1 MRLLALSPGSLQ
13 QQLKRLPAIAT
24 AAEQLKATVQVACPM
39 AHRQAWELLPAVE
52 KVIPFDFDDSSTL
65 ADWAN
70 LLGCVR
76 EPDFQVCFNFASGR
90 QVNLM
95 LGMSHIPTRIALDGF
110 STTEHVQQGSGWT
123 AQQPSGFL
131 QAIGLKLDA
140 DRFRLSLP
148 AKSLDTV
155 RAEQPVGDGPL
166 LLMAPGGQA
175 NDWPESHW
183 RALPDTI
190 RKRLPSL
197 RAQQLTNGGK
207 LQTRAAQVAC
217 SDVVLSSCP
226 VTQLLAVFAGV
237 PLVALGAN
245 AADMPQREGLR
256 CLGDRTIGLSQLSE
270 QDVLTA
276 LGFG

>member
-13 QQLKRLPAIAT
+13 QQLERLPAIAT

-52 KVIPFDFDDSSTL
+52 KVIPFNFDEGSTL

-110 STTEHVQQGSGWT
+110 STTEQVQQGSGWK
-123 AQQPSGFL
+123 AQQLSGFL
-131 QAIGLKLDA
+131 QAIGLHLDA
-140 DRFRLSLP
+140 ERFRLSLP
-148 AKSLDTV
+148 AQTLDTV
-155 RAEQPVGDGPL
+155 RAEQPGGDGPL

-183 RALPDTI
+183 RTLPDTI
-190 RKRLPSL
+190 RQRIPSL
-197 RAQQLTNGGK
+197 RSQQLASGGK
-207 LQTRAAQVAC
+207 LRTRAAQVAC

-237 PLVALGAN
+237 PLVALGADG
-245 AADMPQREGLR
+245 ADLPQREGLR
-256 CLGDRTIGLSQLSE
+256 CLGDRGMDLSQLTE
-270 QDVLTA
+270 QQVLNA

>member
-13 QQLKRLPAIAT
+13 QQLERLPAIAA

-39 AHRQAWELLPAVE
+39 QHRQAWELLPAVE
-52 KVIPFDFDDSSTL
+52 KVIGFNFDDSPNL

-110 STTEHVQQGSGWT
+110 SATQQVQLDAGWK
-123 AQQPSGFL
+123 AQQLNGFL
-131 QAIGLKLDA
+131 QAIGLHLTA
-140 DRFRLSLP
+140 DDFRLSLP
-148 AKSLDTV
+148 TKVLQTV
-155 RAEQPVGDGPL
+155 RADQPSGDGPL

-175 NDWPESHW
+175 NDWPERYWHN
-183 RALPDTI
+183 LPNTI
-190 RKRLPSL
+190 RQRLATL
-197 RAQQLTNGGK
+197 RSRQLATGGT
-207 LQTRAAQVAC
+207 LQIRAAQVAC

-226 VTQLLAVFAGV
+226 TTQLLAVFAGV
-237 PLVALGAN
+237 PLVAMGADAN
-245 AADMPQREGLR
+245 DLPNREGLR
-256 CLGDRTIGLSQLSE
+256 CLGNRQTDLRQLRE
-270 QDVLTA
+270 QEVLAA